1 MHTFSD
7 CVRITILRR
16 GAREITADK
25 CTEKKSVMCFI
36 NEDQEVHLV
45 LYSSWSSPSGG
56 DCMTLVANGYWMAT
70 DCTKRLQYVMC
81 EGEVNNTITSSS
93 SLNWWSPG
101 GLVGIVIGVIRK
113 KQAENTIRGGVTNS
127 VVTGYPE
134 AHERGPV
141 MTPPDLMAYRAERSE
156 ADVISYN
163 DANHT
168 YEHLSSPAPPSE
180 YTLITNPRSG
190 HG

>member
-1 MHTFSD
+1 
-7 CVRITILRR
+7 CVRITILR
-16 GAREITADK
+16 GGTREITGDK
-25 CTEKKSVMCFI
+25 CTEKKFVMCFI
-36 NEDQEVHLV
+36 NEDQVVHPV

-56 DCMTLVANGYWMAT
+56 DCMTLVGNGSWMAT

-81 EGEVNNTITSSS
+81 EGYS
-93 SLNWWSPG
+93 
-101 GLVGIVIGVIRK
+101 
-113 KQAENTIRGGVTNS
+113 
-127 VVTGYPE
+127 E

-141 MTPPDLMAYRAERSE
+141 MNPPDLMAYRVESSE
-156 ADVISYN
+156 ADMIPYN